1 MLKKNKLSFIFL
13 FLFSVLITGCQKKD
27 DDQVIT
33 QKISIHTKNNSVKSL
48 NNVSNQKTNKTEYEN
63 LMLVNKENK
72 IPVDF
77 IPNLTDV
84 GNGFKFNKNAAQYL
98 TAMLGD
104 ANKDGI
110 NLFIISSYRSTERQ
124 SQNFN
129 NNINKLK
136 ALGLSEQDAYNE
148 TAKYFAKPGF
158 SEHSIGLAV
167 DLNSLEET
175 FENTKEFN
183 WLQNN
188 AANYGFILRYPKDKE
203 DVTKIA
209 YEPWHY
215 RYVGKKHALIITSKH
230 LTLEE
235 YLQNI
240 NNNK

>member
-1 MLKKNKLSFIFL
+1 MFKKNKLSIIFL
-13 FLFSVLITGCQKKD
+13 LSVLITGCQKKY

-33 QKISIHTKNNSVKSL
+33 QKISIPNKNNSVKSL
-48 NNVSNQKTNKTEYEN
+48 NNVSNQKTNKIEYEN
-63 LMLVNKENK
+63 LMLVNTENK
-72 IPVDF
+72 IPADF
-77 IPNLTDV
+77 IPNLSDV
-84 GNGFKFNKNAAQYL
+84 GNGFKFDEHAAQYL
-98 TAMLGD
+98 TSMLAD
-104 ANKDGI
+104 ATEDGI

-129 NNINKLK
+129 NNVNKLK

-148 TAKYFAKPGF
+148 TAKYFAEPGF

-230 LTLEE
+230 LTLDE

>member
-1 MLKKNKLSFIFL
+1 MFKKNTLSFIFL
-13 FLFSVLITGCQKKD
+13 LLLSVLITGCPKK

-33 QKISIHTKNNSVKSL
+33 QKISISTKKNSVKSL
-48 NNVSNQKTNKTEYEN
+48 NNASKEKPSKTEYEN
-63 LMLVNKENK
+63 LMLVNKEHK
-72 IPVDF
+72 IPADF

-84 GNGFKFNKNAAQYL
+84 GNGFKFDENAAQYL
-98 TAMLGD
+98 TAMLTD

-129 NNINKLK
+129 NNVNKLK

-148 TAKYFAKPGF
+148 TTKYFAEPGF

-167 DLNSLEET
+167 DLNSLEPS

-188 AANYGFILRYPKDKE
+188 AATYGFILRYPKNKE